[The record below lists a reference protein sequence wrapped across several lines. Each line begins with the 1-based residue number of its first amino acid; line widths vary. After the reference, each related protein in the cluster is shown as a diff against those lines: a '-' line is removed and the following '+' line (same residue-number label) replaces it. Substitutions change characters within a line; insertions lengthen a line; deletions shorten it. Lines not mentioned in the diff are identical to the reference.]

1 MSRIESSTNLSQST
15 EDVFA
20 FLDRRESH
28 LRFIPRMIQLNQ
40 TSPGVFGQVG
50 TTLSGMLKYFGIR
63 IPVQYEIIE
72 HEVDRRLAMKGQMGA
87 VLFKDGY
94 VLEKSNSGAELK
106 FWLEL
111 TPTGWAKVFAP
122 LMGLVGRI
130 HAWETLRN
138 LKRELAT
145 AEIVSLQDAAQSPR
159 RGSQ

>member
-1 MSRIESSTNLSQST
+1 
-15 EDVFA
+15 
-20 FLDRRESH
+20 
-28 LRFIPRMIQLNQ
+28 MIQLKQ

-63 IPVQYEIIE
+63 IPVRYEIIE
-72 HEVDRRLAMKGQMGA
+72 HEVDRRLAMKGQMGP

-94 VLEKSNSGAELK
+94 MLRKNGDGAELI

-111 TPTGWAKVFAP
+111 APTGWAKVFSP
-122 LMGLVGRI
+122 VMGLVGRI

-145 AEIVSLQDAAQSPR
+145 AEIASPLP
-159 RGSQ
+159 GSQ